1 MTDLTG
7 FGALAEFGTTVISRI
22 WPDASEAEKAKLS
35 VLIAEM
41 DAANKVQLAQAAINQ
56 VEAGNTNAFVSS
68 WRPAIGWC
76 IAIILFYSYLIY
88 PMSLFT
94 IALMDIPIVPPRLPL
109 DDSLWQL
116 ILGMLGLSVGRTV
129 EKIQGVTR

>member
-1 MTDLTG
+1 MDLTG
-7 FGALAEFGTTVISRI
+7 LGAVADLANGVISRI
-22 WPDASEAEKAKLS
+22 WPDASEAEKAKLTAF
-35 VLIAEM
+35 LAEL

-56 VEAGNTNAFVSS
+56 AEASSASVFVAG

-76 IAIILFYSYLIY
+76 IAAILVYSYLIY

-94 IALMDIPIVPPRLPL
+94 IALLDLAVAPPRLPL

-116 ILGMLGLSVGRTV
+116 ILGMLGLSAGRTV
-129 EKIQGVTR
+129 EKIKGVAR

>member
-1 MTDLTG
+1 MTDITG
-7 FGALAEFGTTVISRI
+7 FGAIAELGTTIVSRI

-35 VLIAEM
+35 VLMAEL

-56 VEAGNTNAFVSS
+56 VEAGNASLLVSG

-76 IAIILFYSYLIY
+76 IAAILVYSYLIY

-94 IALMDIPIVPPRLPL
+94 IAMMDLAIAPPRLPL

-116 ILGMLGLSVGRTV
+116 ILGMLGLSAGRTV
-129 EKIQGVTR
+129 EKIKGVTR